1 YHDFTYLFKNIKN
14 KNYTQ
19 FEIHKKKL
27 GELTFSMVF
36 DKKNFLFQYS
46 LNAKIKKH
54 TFNNTNLI
62 SKKNI
67 LKKMIIKV
75 INFQVNFEKN
85 EKISLFTNGL
95 IKKINEST

>member
-1 YHDFTYLFKNIKN
+1 MFKSIKN
-14 KNYTQ
+14 KNYTK
-19 FEIHKKKL
+19 FKIHKKKL
-27 GELTFSMVF
+27 GELTFSMIF

-54 TFNNTNLI
+54 KFNKTNLI
-62 SKKNI
+62 SKKNA

-75 INFQVNFEKN
+75 INLQVNFEKN
-85 EKISLFTNGL
+85 EKISLFANGL